1 MSAPISMPRSRAST
15 ISDEECQ
22 ARVELAACYRIFDH
36 LGWVELIFNHIT
48 LKVPGTRDHF
58 LINPY
63 GLWYSEVTASNLV
76 KIDLDGNI
84 VGESDWPVN
93 PAGFVIHSA
102 IHANRADAKCVMHT
116 HTTSGIAVACME
128 DGLSR
133 DNFYGS
139 IVGDDIAYH
148 DFEGVT
154 CDDDEKPRLVASIG
168 SKNHIILRNHGLL
181 TMGDSVATAFIRL
194 WRLQR
199 ACDVQLAAQQ
209 SGQKLIALGQDI
221 VERSGD
227 ATQNFEGNKARM
239 EDRVYEALVRKID
252 QIDPSYRN

>member
-1 MSAPISMPRSRAST
+1 MATAIPMTQSGVVDCSEA
-15 ISDEECQ
+15 EWQ

-36 LGWVELIFNHIT
+36 LGWIELIFNHIT
-48 LKVPGTRDHF
+48 VKVPGTPDHF

-76 KIDLDGNI
+76 KIDLRGNI
-84 VGESDWPVN
+84 IGNSDWPVN

-102 IHANRADAKCVMHT
+102 IHEARADAKCVMHT

-128 DGLSR
+128 QGLSR

-139 IVGDDIAYH
+139 IIGDDVAYH

-154 CDDDEKPRLVASIG
+154 CDDDEKPRLIESIG
-168 SKNHIILRNHGLL
+168 TRNHVVLRNHGLL
-181 TMGDSVATAFIRL
+181 TTGDSVATAFLRL
-194 WRLQR
+194 WRMQR

-209 SGQKLIALGQDI
+209 SGQKLISLSDDI
-221 VERSGD
+221 VQRSD
-227 ATQNFEGNKARM
+227 AATQNFEGNHARM
-239 EDRVYEALVRKID
+239 EDRIFEAMVRKID